1 MGSIYRKIP
10 QIVHE
15 VNHCG
20 KHFCL
25 CVEYLDFGKK
35 KDREKYR
42 HCYITQKNNERYEID
57 KKKPTLDEIIR
68 NYLSYQ

>member
-10 QIVHE
+10 RIVHD